1 MTSAPVNLVL
11 MANMTKGSLVTPLP
25 TREDKFSFGLW
36 TVGWQAR
43 DLFGEATRP
52 VLAGVE
58 AVHKLAEL
66 GAYGITFHDDDLVPP
81 ESRAARSGSGSS
93 TSSRPRWPRPGW
105 SCRW

>member
-1 MTSAPVNLVL
+1 M
-11 MANMTKGSLVTPLP
+11 PLP
-25 TREDKFSFGLW
+25 DVSEDSVTAKITREDKFSFGLW

-66 GAYGITFHDDDLVPP
+66 GAYGITFHDDDLIPPGTDPTGRDKIIREFKDALEETGMFVPMVTTNLYGDP
-81 ESRAARSGSGSS
+81 V
-93 TSSRPRWPRPGW
+93 
-105 SCRW
+105 